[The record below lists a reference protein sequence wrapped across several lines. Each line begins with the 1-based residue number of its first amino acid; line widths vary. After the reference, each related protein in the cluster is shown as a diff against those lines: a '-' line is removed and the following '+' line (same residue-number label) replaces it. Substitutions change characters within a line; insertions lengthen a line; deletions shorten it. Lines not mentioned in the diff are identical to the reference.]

1 MYLKTKIL
9 SLFLLIGLSLTGQSY
24 MYSYTDPCTHE
35 LKFITYDMSTPVIV
49 AYYGQT
55 KAFTYNEIQNG
66 TFDAWMS
73 TVYAQ
78 YSSKPCQ
85 GLLVSTTNTTT
96 TNLTT
101 NIVNTVLNL
110 NIVTSFSS
118 LNSSGTN
125 LTTNVDR
132 GSNLDNKKEENGN
145 SKTDQSKTS
154 TDNPKTKV
162 SGEGSNSGSSSP
174 DNGTGGTTPNSGG
187 SSSGSDQPTQ
197 DGNSTS
203 QPPVDNKNG
212 SNNGGGGSGG
222 GGSGG
227 GNGGGGGGTT
237 KKDNQPSNEEI
248 KEQKTD
254 QQKSASNNVSKT
266 TSKAKTETQK
276 PAILLTGDIV
286 GLQKTEDGSQ
296 DARGT
301 MSYTRVKGDGTSSLG
316 ISADYMVNAK
326 IGNVTFLRSWIGTN
340 SKGNKHI
347 NLVSSGFS
355 TMPGSSSNVSMY
367 IRVNSLKKLTLIYGG
382 AGVYGKLFKEPLIT
396 TLAISGF
403 MYKGKLLKNLDAT
416 IIAAGV
422 YSPFT
427 KYYTADWFKAKPI
440 VVPFFNF
447 NYKFTKTFG
456 LGLTGGTTYIATQN
470 VINYQILLGAKLI
483 L

>member
-1 MYLKTKIL
+1 
-9 SLFLLIGLSLTGQSY
+9 
-24 MYSYTDPCTHE
+24 MYSYTDPCTHV

-66 TFDAWMS
+66 TFDNWIS
-73 TVYAQ
+73 TVYTQ

-85 GLLVSTTNTTT
+85 GILVSTTNTTT

-110 NIVTSFSS
+110 NVVTSFSS

-132 GSNLDNKKEENGN
+132 GSNLDNKNEGNGN
-145 SKTDQSKTS
+145 SKTDQSKNS

-212 SNNGGGGSGG
+212 SNSGG
-222 GGSGG
+222 GGSSGG
-227 GNGGGGGGTT
+227 SGGGGGGGTT
-237 KKDNQPSNEEI
+237 KKDNQPTNEEI
-248 KEQKTD
+248 KDQKTD
-254 QQKSASNNVSKT
+254 QQKSTSNNVSKT

-301 MSYTRVKGDGTSSLG
+301 MSYTRVKGDGTSSIG

-403 MYKGKLLKNLDAT
+403 MYKGRLLKNLDAT

-422 YSPFT
+422 YSPYT
-427 KYYTADWFKAKPI
+427 KYYTADWFKSKPI
-440 VVPFFNF
+440 IVPFFNF

-456 LGLTGGTTYIATQN
+456 LGLTGGTTYIASQN

>member
-1 MYLKTKIL
+1 VYLKTKIL
-9 SLFLLIGLSLTGQSY
+9 LLFLLLGLSLNGQSY
-24 MYSYTDPCTHE
+24 MYSYTDPCTHD
-35 LKFITYDMSTPVIV
+35 LKFITYDMSTPVII

-66 TFDAWMS
+66 TFDIWIG

-78 YSSKPCQ
+78 YSNKPCQ
-85 GLLVSTTNTTT
+85 GILVSTTNTTT

-132 GSNLDNKKEENGN
+132 GSNLDNKNEGNGN
-145 SKTDQSKTS
+145 SKTDQSKNP

-174 DNGTGGTTPNSGG
+174 DNGTGGTTSNSGG
-187 SSSGSDQPTQ
+187 SSSSSDQPTQ

-203 QPPVDNKNG
+203 QPPVDDKKG
-212 SNNGGGGSGG
+212 SNSGSGG
-222 GGSGG
+222 SSGGS
-227 GNGGGGGGTT
+227 GGGGTT
-237 KKDNQPSNEEI
+237 KKDNQPTNEEI
-248 KEQKTD
+248 KQQKTD

-316 ISADYMVNAK
+316 ISADYMVNAR
-326 IGNVTFLRSWIGTN
+326 IGNLTFLRSWIGTN

-403 MYKGKLLKNLDAT
+403 MYKGKLFKNLDAT

-422 YSPFT
+422 YSPYT

-440 VVPFFNF
+440 IVPFFNF

-456 LGLTGGTTYIATQN
+456 LGLTGGTTYIASQN

>member
-1 MYLKTKIL
+1 VYLKTKIL
-9 SLFLLIGLSLTGQSY
+9 LLFLLLGLSLNGQSY
-24 MYSYTDPCTHE
+24 MYSYTDPCTRD

-66 TFDAWMS
+66 TFDNWIS

-85 GLLVSTTNTTT
+85 GILVSTTNTTT

-132 GSNLDNKKEENGN
+132 GSNLDNKNEGNGN
-145 SKTDQSKTS
+145 SKTDQSKNP

-212 SNNGGGGSGG
+212 SNNGGGGSSGGNGG
-222 GGSGG
+222 G
-227 GNGGGGGGTT
+227 GGGGGGTT
-237 KKDNQPSNEEI
+237 KKDNQPTNEEV

-301 MSYTRVKGDGTSSLG
+301 MSYTRVKGDGTSSIG

-422 YSPFT
+422 YSPYT
-427 KYYTADWFKAKPI
+427 KYYTADWFKSKPI
-440 VVPFFNF
+440 IVPFFNF

-456 LGLTGGTTYIATQN
+456 LGLTGGTTYIASQN

>member
-1 MYLKTKIL
+1 
-9 SLFLLIGLSLTGQSY
+9 
-24 MYSYTDPCTHE
+24 MYSYTDPCTRD

-66 TFDAWMS
+66 TFDNWIS

-85 GLLVSTTNTTT
+85 GILVSTTNTTT

-132 GSNLDNKKEENGN
+132 GSNLDNKNEGNGN
-145 SKTDQSKTS
+145 SKTDQSKNP

-212 SNNGGGGSGG
+212 SNSGG
-222 GGSGG
+222 GGSSGG
-227 GNGGGGGGTT
+227 SGGGGGGGTT
-237 KKDNQPSNEEI
+237 KKDNQPTNEEV

-301 MSYTRVKGDGTSSLG
+301 MSYTRVKGDGTSSIG

-422 YSPFT
+422 YSPYT
-427 KYYTADWFKAKPI
+427 KYYTADWFKSKPI
-440 VVPFFNF
+440 IVPFFNF

-456 LGLTGGTTYIATQN
+456 LGLTGGTTYIASQN

>member
-1 MYLKTKIL
+1 
-9 SLFLLIGLSLTGQSY
+9 
-24 MYSYTDPCTHE
+24 MYSYTDPCTRD

-66 TFDAWMS
+66 TFDNWIS

-85 GLLVSTTNTTT
+85 GILVSTTNTTT

-132 GSNLDNKKEENGN
+132 GSNLDNKNEGNGN
-145 SKTDQSKTS
+145 SKTDQSKNP

-212 SNNGGGGSGG
+212 SNNGGGGSSGGNGG
-222 GGSGG
+222 G
-227 GNGGGGGGTT
+227 GGGGGGTT
-237 KKDNQPSNEEI
+237 KKDNQPTNEEV

-301 MSYTRVKGDGTSSLG
+301 MSYTRVKGDGTSSIG

-422 YSPFT
+422 YSPYT
-427 KYYTADWFKAKPI
+427 KYYTADWFKSKPI
-440 VVPFFNF
+440 IVPFFNF

-456 LGLTGGTTYIATQN
+456 LGLTGGTTYIASQN

>member
-1 MYLKTKIL
+1 
-9 SLFLLIGLSLTGQSY
+9 

-237 KKDNQPSNEEI
+237 KKDNQLSNEEI
-248 KEQKTD
+248 KEQKID

-340 SKGNKHI
+340 SKVNKHI

>member
-1 MYLKTKIL
+1 
-9 SLFLLIGLSLTGQSY
+9 
-24 MYSYTDPCTHE
+24 MYSYTDPCTRD

-66 TFDAWMS
+66 TFDNWIS

-85 GLLVSTTNTTT
+85 GVLVSTTNTTT

-110 NIVTSFSS
+110 NIITSFSS

-145 SKTDQSKTS
+145 SKTDQSKNP

-212 SNNGGGGSGG
+212 SNSGG
-222 GGSGG
+222 GGSSGG
-227 GNGGGGGGTT
+227 SGGGGGGGTT
-237 KKDNQPSNEEI
+237 KKDNQPTNEEI
-248 KEQKTD
+248 KDQKTD
-254 QQKSASNNVSKT
+254 QQKSTSNNVSKT

-301 MSYTRVKGDGTSSLG
+301 MSYTRVKGDGTSSIG

-422 YSPFT
+422 YSPYT
-427 KYYTADWFKAKPI
+427 KYYTADWFKSKPI
-440 VVPFFNF
+440 IVPFFNF

-456 LGLTGGTTYIATQN
+456 LGLTGGTTYIASQN

>member
-9 SLFLLIGLSLTGQSY
+9 SLFLLLGLSLNGQSY
-24 MYSYTDPCTHE
+24 MYSYTDPCTRD

-66 TFDAWMS
+66 TFDNWIS

-85 GLLVSTTNTTT
+85 GILVSTTNTTT

-132 GSNLDNKKEENGN
+132 GSNLDNKNEGNGN
-145 SKTDQSKTS
+145 SKTDQSKNP

-212 SNNGGGGSGG
+212 SNNGGGGSSGGNGG
-222 GGSGG
+222 G
-227 GNGGGGGGTT
+227 GGGGGGTT
-237 KKDNQPSNEEI
+237 KKDNQPTNEEV

-301 MSYTRVKGDGTSSLG
+301 MSYTRVKGDGTSSIG

-422 YSPFT
+422 YSPYT
-427 KYYTADWFKAKPI
+427 KYYTADWFKSKPI
-440 VVPFFNF
+440 IVPFFNF

-456 LGLTGGTTYIATQN
+456 LGLTGGTTYIASQN

>member
-1 MYLKTKIL
+1 VYLKTKIL
-9 SLFLLIGLSLTGQSY
+9 LLFLLLGLSLNGQSY
-24 MYSYTDPCTHE
+24 MYSYTDPCTRN

-66 TFDAWMS
+66 TFDNWIS

-85 GLLVSTTNTTT
+85 GILVSTTNTTT

-145 SKTDQSKTS
+145 SKTDQSKNP

-212 SNNGGGGSGG
+212 SNGGGGS
-222 GGSGG
+222 SG

-237 KKDNQPSNEEI
+237 KKDNQPTNEEI
-248 KEQKTD
+248 KDQKTD

-266 TSKAKTETQK
+266 TSKAKSETQK

-301 MSYTRVKGDGTSSLG
+301 MSYTRVKGDGTSSIG

-422 YSPFT
+422 YSPYT
-427 KYYTADWFKAKPI
+427 KYYTADWFKSKPI
-440 VVPFFNF
+440 IVPFFNF

-456 LGLTGGTTYIATQN
+456 LGLTGGTTYIASQN

>member
-1 MYLKTKIL
+1 
-9 SLFLLIGLSLTGQSY
+9 